1 MATNEGSERPFPPG
15 DYPLVVVGSGPGALQ
30 LTYTL
35 GRLGIDHAV
44 ISADE
49 APGGMFR
56 RWPFFQRL
64 LSWTK
69 PYAPAPRGTRTYE
82 RYDWNSLIAEE
93 PEHRAIQPGL
103 MDGTSYFPSRPEM
116 ELNLRTFAEQT
127 GLRIRYGCRW
137 TATRREEGP
146 DGVQFVLETTDGE
159 YRAPVVVFAVGTAEP
174 WTPPL
179 PGSELSHHCASI
191 PPREPSPTRR
201 IFILGKSVSAF
212 ELATGLLQWARQ
224 IVLASPSPTKLSVVT
239 RSLVGVR
246 ARYVQ
251 PYEDH
256 VLGGGV
262 SLIDASIKSL
272 ERSREGSISVALQA
286 TAGGDMQ
293 VETDDVINAT
303 GFIAPLID
311 LPALGVA
318 TFGQSKVP
326 AQTAYWESVSVPGIH
341 FAGTIGQGSVGLK
354 KHGQPSNSGAVHGA
368 PYKARVVARHLA
380 ATRFGIRL
388 PAPVIRPADLV
399 DFALGEF
406 TGCPE
411 LWHQKAYLAHV
422 ITVDPSEGILDRGIE
437 PLVAALDG
445 SGPNAIVLTLE
456 ADGSGSIYPVVYL
469 RREGVVE
476 EHAFEPDPLLD
487 YGTEATRNRLV
498 E

>member
-1 MATNEGSERPFPPG
+1 
-15 DYPLVVVGSGPGALQ
+15 
-30 LTYTL
+30 
-35 GRLGIDHAV
+35 
-44 ISADE
+44 
-49 APGGMFR
+49 
-56 RWPFFQRL
+56 
-64 LSWTK
+64 
-69 PYAPAPRGTRTYE
+69 
-82 RYDWNSLIAEE
+82 
-93 PEHRAIQPGL
+93 
-103 MDGTSYFPSRPEM
+103 
-116 ELNLRTFAEQT
+116 
-127 GLRIRYGCRW
+127 
-137 TATRREEGP
+137 
-146 DGVQFVLETTDGE
+146 
-159 YRAPVVVFAVGTAEP
+159 
-174 WTPPL
+174 
-179 PGSELSHHCASI
+179 
-191 PPREPSPTRR
+191 
-201 IFILGKSVSAF
+201 
-212 ELATGLLQWARQ
+212 
-224 IVLASPSPTKLSVVT
+224 
-239 RSLVGVR
+239 
-246 ARYVQ
+246 
-251 PYEDH
+251 
-256 VLGGGV
+256 
-262 SLIDASIKSL
+262 
-272 ERSREGSISVALQA
+272 
-286 TAGGDMQ
+286 MQ

-368 PYKARVVARHLA
+368 RYNARVLARRLA

-498 E
+498 EVLRSLVPDAA

>member
-44 ISADE
+44 ISADQ

-116 ELNLRTFAEQT
+116 ELNLRTFASRA

-146 DGVQFVLETTDGE
+146 DGVRFVLETTDGE
-159 YRAPVVVFAVGTAEP
+159 YRAPIVVFGVGIAEP
-174 WTPPL
+174 WTPPT
-179 PGSELSHHCASI
+179 PGIGLSHHYAQT
-191 PPREPSPTRR
+191 RSPDTYAGHR
-201 IFILGKSVSAF
+201 IFIIGKSVSAF

-224 IVLASPSPTKLSVVT
+224 LILASPSSTKLSVNT

-256 VLGGGV
+256 VLAGGV
-262 SLIDASIKSL
+262 LVLDAAIESVSKRGDSYVVAT
-272 ERSREGSISVALQA
+272 RSSVDGSARDFEVDSVIA
-286 TAGGDMQ
+286 
-293 VETDDVINAT
+293 AT
-303 GFIAPLID
+303 GFVAPLQD
-311 LPALGVA
+311 LTSLGVA
-318 TFGQSKVP
+318 TFGQSRLP
-326 AQTAYWESVSVPGIH
+326 AQTAYWESASVPGIF
-341 FAGTIGQGSVGLK
+341 FAGTLSQGAAGLR
-354 KHGQPSNSGAVHGA
+354 KHGVPSNSGAVHGHR
-368 PYKARVVARHLA
+368 YNARLLARHIA
-380 ATRFGIRL
+380 ERHFG
-388 PAPVIRPADLV
+388 VK
-399 DFALGEF
+399 
-406 TGCPE
+406 PE
-411 LWHQKAYLAHV
+411 TKPIA
-422 ITVDPSEGILDRGIE
+422 EK
-437 PLVAALDG
+437 
-445 SGPNAIVLTLE
+445 
-456 ADGSGSIYPVVYL
+456 
-469 RREGVVE
+469 
-476 EHAFEPDPLLD
+476 
-487 YGTEATRNRLV
+487 
-498 E
+498 